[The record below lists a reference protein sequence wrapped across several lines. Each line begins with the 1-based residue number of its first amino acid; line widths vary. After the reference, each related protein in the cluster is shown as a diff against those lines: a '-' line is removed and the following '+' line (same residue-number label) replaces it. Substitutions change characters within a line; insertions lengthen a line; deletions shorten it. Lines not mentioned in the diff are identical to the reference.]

1 MSQIDV
7 LLGRGIAEERSKR
20 GVSHKDLAKSLGL
33 SVHAIAGFENGSRR
47 ATALQLFQ
55 IADALG
61 MKVEGLFGKIQDE
74 PFQGQKPTTMREL
87 PPQVDEMVGH
97 YGTLSKAHRSAAFAF
112 LVALKRGHRENSD

>member
-20 GVSHKDLAKSLGL
+20 GVSHGDLARSLGL
-33 SVHAIAGFENGSRR
+33 SVHTIAAFENGSRR

-55 IADALG
+55 IAEALDVQ
-61 MKVEGLFGKIQDE
+61 VEGLFGRVRDE
-74 PFQGQKPTTMREL
+74 PFSGPAPAAARPL
-87 PPQVDEMVGH
+87 PAQVDEMVGH
-97 YGTLSKAHRSAAFAF
+97 YSTLSKSHRSAAFAF